1 MLFLARCFLSMD
13 VIILGATGM
22 VGQGVL
28 RECLRDPEIAR
39 VVTVGRTAPPTSDRK
54 LHALTVSDLFNL
66 SSVAS
71 ELTNLDACFYCIGVT
86 SLGMRKAAYTHVT
99 HDLTLSVA
107 AFLLARNPRLAF
119 VFVSGGGADSSEQG
133 RVMWARVKGK
143 TENALLRMPF
153 RSVTVVRPGLI
164 IPMHGI
170 RSRTQWY
177 NVIYTALRPLVP
189 LLRRLAPGQVTTT
202 ERLGQTMIH
211 LANGEFDREV
221 LEGRALATVR

>member
-1 MLFLARCFLSMD
+1 MD
-13 VIILGATGM
+13 VVIFGATGM

-28 RECLRDPEIAR
+28 RECLRDPDITR
-39 VVTVGRTAPPTSDRK
+39 VVTVGRTAPTTSDRK
-54 LHALTVSDLFNL
+54 LQALTVPDLFDL
-66 SSVAS
+66 SPVAS
-71 ELTNLDACFYCIGVT
+71 QLTNLDACFYCIGVT
-86 SLGMRKAAYTHVT
+86 SLGMSDAAYTHVT

-107 AFLLARNPRLAF
+107 SFVVANNPRLAF

-153 RSVTVVRPGLI
+153 KTVTVVRPGLI

-177 NVIYTALRPLVP
+177 NVTYALLRPLVP
-189 LLRRLAPGQVTTT
+189 LFRRLAPGQVTTT
-202 ERLGQTMIH
+202 ERLGQTMIQ
-211 LANGEFDREV
+211 LAKGGFDRQV
-221 LEGRALATVR
+221 LEGQRLAGVH